1 MRRVPAV
8 CLLALLAGGTAA
20 GCAQD
25 GDASSS
31 ASSASS
37 SAASSSTS
45 SSASSSASAVCS
57 SVDDL
62 QGSMSDL
69 KAVPVVDQGVDALQ
83 GAFASV
89 RSDVSQVVDD
99 AQAQHSAQADTLTAG
114 VTAVQTAIDQAQA
127 GPTRATLSAVV
138 DSIGAL
144 ADDVTT
150 FAGDVSSTC

>member
-1 MRRVPAV
+1 MRRVPAI

-31 ASSASS
+31 ASSTS
-37 SAASSSTS
+37 SA
-45 SSASSSASAVCS
+45 SASSSASAVCS

-99 AQAQHSAQADTLTAG
+99 AQAQYSAQADTLTAG

-150 FAGDVSSTC
+150 FAGDVSPTC